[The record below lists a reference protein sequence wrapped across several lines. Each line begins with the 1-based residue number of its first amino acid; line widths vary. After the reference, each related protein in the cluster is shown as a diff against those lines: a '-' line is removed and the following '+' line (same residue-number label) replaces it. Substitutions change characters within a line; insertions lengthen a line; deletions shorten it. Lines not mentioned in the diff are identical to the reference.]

1 MNEYLFF
8 LFAGASGGF
17 LSGLL
22 GIGGGIV
29 MVPILLY
36 LPPLLNLPVIEM
48 KSVAGLTITQGF
60 FSSLSALFIH
70 HKNNFVNKKLVAVMG
85 FTFFIASLAGG
96 FCSDKV
102 SNRFLLA
109 LFAVLTVFALL
120 LIFQP
125 LNENDKDNSCNSSD
139 IRFNIPKAVMLSVFL
154 GFLLGMV
161 GQGGAFII
169 IPAVVCFL
177 KIPFKVAIGSMLG
190 INLFSTVGGFL
201 GKLGSGQIL
210 LTYAAL
216 LVAGAI
222 PAAQLGAC
230 LSKKADANVLKTI
243 LSVIIGFTAIKVCIT
258 LLK

>member
-8 LFAGASGGF
+8 LLAGASGGF

-36 LPPLLNLPVIEM
+36 LPPFLHLPLIEM

-70 HKNNFVNKKLVAVMG
+70 YKNRYVNKKLVAVMG
-85 FTFFIASLAGG
+85 ITFFIASLTGG
-96 FCSDKV
+96 FYSDKV
-102 SNRFLLA
+102 SNKFLLI
-109 LFAVLTVFALL
+109 LFAVLAVFALL

-125 LNENDKDNSCNSSD
+125 LKENKNFNGADD
-139 IRFNIPKAVMLSVFL
+139 IQFNIPKAVLLSIFL

-169 IPAVVCFL
+169 IPAVVYFL
-177 KIPFKVAIGSMLG
+177 GIPFKVAIGSMLG

-201 GKLGSGQIL
+201 GKLGSNQIL
-210 LTYAAL
+210 FTSAAL

-230 LSKKADANVLKTI
+230 LSKKADARVLKTI
-243 LSVIIGFTAIKVCIT
+243 LSAIIGFTAVKVCIS
-258 LLK
+258 LFS